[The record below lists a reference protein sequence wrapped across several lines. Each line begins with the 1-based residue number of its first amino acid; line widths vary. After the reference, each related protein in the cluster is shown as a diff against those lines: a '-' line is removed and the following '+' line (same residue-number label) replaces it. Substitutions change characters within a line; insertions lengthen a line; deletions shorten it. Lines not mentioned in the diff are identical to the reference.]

1 MKKAAIKISSFF
13 CETSFRVFYANRKK
27 SIIFTSKF
35 KIKTMV
41 YKFTIL
47 SDEVD
52 NFVRIISIDSEATF
66 FDLHNAILDSVNYEK
81 NQMTSFFMCSDNWEK
96 EQEVTL
102 VEMESSSEYDNLV
115 MEDTKLEDLV
125 TEENQKL
132 LYVFDMMSDRVFFM
146 EMTDIIP
153 RKTLDKAVIE
163 TVEGEAPI
171 QIMADEG
178 LIVAP
183 KASIDENFYGD
194 EEFELDELDEEGFG
208 EMNFDDSSLFSED
221 PKF

>member
-1 MKKAAIKISSFF
+1 MPIKKNV
-13 CETSFRVFYANRKK
+13 VFLHPKLKLTN
-27 SIIFTSKF
+27 
-35 KIKTMV
+35 MV

-52 NFVRIISIDSEATF
+52 NFVRVITIDSEATF
-66 FDLHNAILDSVNYEK
+66 FDLHNAILDSANYEK
-81 NQMTSFFMCSDNWEK
+81 NQMTSFFICSDNWEK

-115 MEDTKLEDLV
+115 MENTKLEELL

-146 EMTDIIP
+146 EMTDLIP
-153 RKTLDKAVIE
+153 RKNMDKAVCISS
-163 TVEGEAPI
+163 EGEAPI
-171 QIMADEG
+171 QIMTDDGIA
-178 LIVAP
+178 IAP
-183 KASIDENFYGD
+183 KANLDENFYGD
-194 EEFELDELDEEGFG
+194 EDYELDELDEEGFG
-208 EMNFDDSSLFSED
+208 EMNFDDSTLFSED

>member
-1 MKKAAIKISSFF
+1 
-13 CETSFRVFYANRKK
+13 
-27 SIIFTSKF
+27 
-35 KIKTMV
+35 MV

-52 NFVRIISIDSEATF
+52 NFVRIITIDSEATF

-81 NQMTSFFMCSDNWEK
+81 NQMTTFFLCSDNWEK
-96 EQEVTL
+96 GQEVTL

-115 MEDTKLEDLV
+115 MEDTKLEDLL
-125 TEENQKL
+125 TDEDQKL

-146 EMTDIIP
+146 ELSEIVP
-153 RKTLDKAVIE
+153 RKNLDKAVCISSD
-163 TVEGEAPI
+163 GEAPL

-178 LIVAP
+178 LNATP
-183 KASIDENFYGD
+183 KASLDENFYGD
-194 EEFELDELDEEGFG
+194 EDFELDELDEEGFG
-208 EMNFDDSSLFSED
+208 EMNFDNNSLFSED